1 MKADYKELGRNL
13 LALSMAA
20 AMLFQFQTQAATTAD
35 STETG
40 RAGDGSQTGG
50 VLTLDGV
57 AKLVTSRSTDA
68 LTGSLTLTLDSQDGL
83 GTAVFTPEADAV
95 TAAAA
100 IAQTTDAAQGETD
113 DTAADTAEAKT
124 EETDEADDAADEA
137 DETAEEETPAP
148 VESADVA
155 TEDTAAA
162 DTTAAEADTTEA
174 AADTTEATTD
184 TTEAAVDT
192 TEAEADTASS
202 DTDTAAAEPAA
213 DPNES
218 TRNQTWTGQVL
229 NSYVGAVYGPSGGK
243 EVYYNMNMSQVVANL
258 KSAGYEGDYWVRDD
272 GVKMFGNYVMVAAC
286 YSVHPYGSFVETTLG
301 TAIVCDTGTFAYS
314 YPNMLDV
321 AVTW

>member
-113 DTAADTAEAKT
+113 DTAADTAEA
-124 EETDEADDAADEA
+124 

-184 TTEAAVDT
+184 TTEAAADT

>member
-113 DTAADTAEAKT
+113 DTAADTAEA
-124 EETDEADDAADEA
+124 ETDEADDAADEA

-162 DTTAAEADTTEA
+162 DTT
-174 AADTTEATTD
+174 EATT
-184 TTEAAVDT
+184 DT

>member
-113 DTAADTAEAKT
+113 DTAADTAEAET

-174 AADTTEATTD
+174 AA
-184 TTEAAVDT
+184 DT